1 MDIEE
6 EFKLNLDKQFILS
19 KHEILVDST
28 LKSLQSPE
36 GIKRYTKTALRR
48 IMGDDAEVS
57 DIKLKMPSILVRLK
71 AKLLKRT
78 PQARIFVTTKF

>member
-57 DIKLKMPSILVRLK
+57 DIKLKMPSILVDYVGKRPYFLG
-71 AKLLKRT
+71 LLKS
-78 PQARIFVTTKF
+78 PTTS